1 MPYINGSR
9 LLHAAP
15 SAKAVGSGER
25 WFVRQS
31 RMYKVVRGG
40 SANSVDHGFCTNSA
54 SARLAF
60 DSKST
65 DTLVGFES

>member
-15 SAKAVGSGER
+15 PTKEVGSGER

-31 RMYKVVRGG
+31 RMCMIVRGG
-40 SANSVDHGFCTNSA
+40 SADSVDHGFCTNSA
-54 SARLAF
+54 SAGLAF